1 MAICGKLGVIKILG
15 SNFGVRSFVITS
27 KEGREAGLPPLL
39 LSRRREA
46 DNQDFQALPRLATH
60 SQSTSFMRV
69 CQPAPVPLKYATT
82 SGS

>member
-39 LSRRREA
+39 LSRWREA
-46 DNQDFQALPRLATH
+46 
-60 SQSTSFMRV
+60 
-69 CQPAPVPLKYATT
+69 TT
-82 SGS
+82 RIFKRSRD